1 MTVSVLMELDQL
13 TDRLLR
19 VNAADASKH
28 TSQMARARELI
39 KLAVASHL
47 SHPADEPKST
57 SSVKAA
63 YQKARDALLQK
74 FSMPK
79 KELEDTN
86 FVGLVDKADKQME
99 AYYSGVVK
107 YDDVKLYYDVT
118 SCDVG
123 FDFRMTRGYL
133 SKRQTALVYDT
144 ASDEYNVRWVLAVMR
159 ACMTIV

>member
-19 VNAADASKH
+19 VNVADASKH
-28 TSQMARARELI
+28 MSQMARARVLI

-47 SHPADEPKST
+47 SQPADEPKST
-57 SSVKAA
+57 SSIKAA

-74 FSMPK
+74 VSMPRNA
-79 KELEDTN
+79 LEDTN
-86 FVGLVDKADKQME
+86 FVGLVDKTDKQME

-107 YDDVKLYYDVT
+107 YDKEKLYYDVT

-123 FDFRMTRGYL
+123 FDFRMTRGFL
-133 SKRQTALVYDT
+133 SKRQTALISDT
-144 ASDEYNVRWVLAVMR
+144 ASDECNVRCVLAVMR